1 MKQTVRIY
9 ACGGGGIAQAQNIPV
24 LENAVGLATPSVVY
38 CDTSEANLMAH
49 DTTQTFLIK
58 GAKGSGGLRS
68 QNAEPIVE
76 AVGDLLREH
85 PPTDFNIVLFTGG
98 GGSGSVFGPIV
109 IGELLQRGV
118 AVIGLMIGSTESGK
132 VVQNVTNTFRSLE
145 SVRGD
150 YPLVLMYFQN
160 QDNAS
165 QSVVDQQV
173 AAALPML
180 LMLASGENYSM
191 DPNDL
196 LHLLRYDR
204 VTDVPPQL
212 TLLDIF
218 AGNDPQVIQKTVTH
232 PITSASIY
240 GARDADV
247 VHLGAQ
253 YDAFGFRP
261 EIEVMDAPPAVH
273 FVTHTQ
279 ELREI
284 LTAMQSADQKFQET
298 AKSIRPA
305 MDLLSG
311 VSQKGPGKLV
321 L

>member
-1 MKQTVRIY
+1 MKNTVRIY
-9 ACGGGGIAQAQNIPV
+9 ACGGGGIAQAQNLPV
-24 LENAVGLATPSVVY
+24 LENAVGLATPSIVY
-38 CDTSEANLMAH
+38 CDTSEANLVAH

-68 QNAEPIVE
+68 QNAESIVE
-76 AVGDLLREH
+76 SVGDLLREH
-85 PPTDFNIVLFTGG
+85 PPCDFNIVLFTGG

-109 IGELLQRGV
+109 QGELLQRGV
-118 AVIGLMIGSTESGK
+118 AVVGLMIGSTESARVTEN
-132 VVQNVTNTFRSLE
+132 VVNTFRSLE
-145 SVRGD
+145 SVRGEH
-150 YPLVLMYFQN
+150 PLVLMYFQN
-160 QDNAS
+160 QDNTS
-165 QSVVDQQV
+165 QAVVDQQV
-173 AAALPML
+173 KAALPLL

-196 LHLLRYDR
+196 LHFLRYDR
-204 VTDVPPQL
+204 VTDVPAQL

-218 AGNDPQVIQKTVTH
+218 IDADAVARAVTH
-232 PITSASIY
+232 PITNASVY
-240 GARDADV
+240 ADRDATV
-247 VHLGAQ
+247 LQLGSQ

-261 EIEVMDAPPAVH
+261 TVDVMDAPDAVH

-284 LTAMQSADQKFQET
+284 ITGLQTAQQKFQET

-305 MDLLSG
+305 MDLLSN